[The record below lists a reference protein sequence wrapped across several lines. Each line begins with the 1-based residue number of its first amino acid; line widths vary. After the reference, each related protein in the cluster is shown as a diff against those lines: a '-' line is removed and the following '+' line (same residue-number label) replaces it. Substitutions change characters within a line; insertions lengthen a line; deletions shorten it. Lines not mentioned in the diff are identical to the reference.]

1 MRRGVRYP
9 APGGAGARRT
19 CVGDDTP
26 AGVEE
31 VAAVPEPSRDP
42 GLRAVLTN
50 LAPGSILRE
59 GIERVIRAGRG
70 ALIVIGWTPEVE
82 PLVSGGFVID
92 IAATSQRIAELAKM
106 DGSLILDET
115 GTRILRANVHLVP
128 DPSIHTTETGTRH
141 RSAERVARQTGQPVI
156 SVSESMGMVTLYLK
170 DTKRVVEDVSA
181 LLFRANQA
189 LSTLERYR
197 SRLDEVSAT
206 LSAREVEDAVA
217 VRDVVLALQRAE
229 MMRRIAQEVEDHVA
243 ELGSEGRLIRLQL
256 DELVA
261 STGGEREL
269 VVRDYLADRRRK
281 LSRVLEDLAEI
292 GTDDL
297 LDAERIAEI
306 LAYDGDELDRAVTP
320 RGFRLLSRIPRLPA
334 SIIERLVEQFGTL
347 PRIME
352 ATIAELDDVEGVGE
366 TRARAIQDG
375 LRRLAEAT
383 LLERYV

>member
-1 MRRGVRYP
+1 
-9 APGGAGARRT
+9 
-19 CVGDDTP
+19 
-26 AGVEE
+26 
-31 VAAVPEPSRDP
+31 VPEPTRDE
-42 GLRAVLTN
+42 GVRAVLAY
-50 LAPGSILRE
+50 LAPGSVLRE

-106 DGSLILDET
+106 DGALILDEDAA
-115 GTRILRANVHLVP
+115 RILRANVHLVP
-128 DPSIHTTETGTRH
+128 DPSVHTSETGTRH

-156 SVSESMGMVTLYLK
+156 SVSESMGMVTLYLE
-170 DTKRVVEDVSA
+170 DRKRVVEDVSA

-229 MMRRIAQEVEDHVA
+229 MMRRIAQEVEDHVV
-243 ELGSEGRLIRLQL
+243 ELGSEGRLIQLQL

-261 STGGEREL
+261 SVGGEREL

-281 LSRVLEDLAEI
+281 LVKVLDDI
-292 GTDDL
+292 SDVGTDEL

-306 LAYDGDELDRAVTP
+306 LSYDGDELDRAVTP
-320 RGFRLLSRIPRLPA
+320 RGYRLLSRIPRLPA
-334 SIIERLVEQFGTL
+334 SVIERLVERFGTL
-347 PRIME
+347 PRVME
-352 ATIAELDDVEGVGE
+352 ATIAELDEVEGVGE

-375 LRRLAEAT
+375 LRRLAEAS

>member
-1 MRRGVRYP
+1 M
-9 APGGAGARRT
+9 
-19 CVGDDTP
+19 
-26 AGVEE
+26 
-31 VAAVPEPSRDP
+31 PEPSRDP

-70 ALIVIGWTPEVE
+70 ALIVIGWTPEVA

-106 DGSLILDET
+106 DGALILDEQ
-115 GTRILRANVHLVP
+115 GSRILRANVHLVP
-128 DPSIHTTETGTRH
+128 DPSIHTSETGTRH

-217 VRDVVLALQRAE
+217 VRDVVLTLQRAE
-229 MMRRIAQEVEDHVA
+229 MMRRIGQEVEDHVA
-243 ELGSEGRLIRLQL
+243 ELGSEGRLIELQL
-256 DELVA
+256 DELVS
-261 STGGEREL
+261 STGGERDL

-281 LSRVLEDLAEI
+281 VSRVLEDLSEI
-292 GTDDL
+292 STDEL

-306 LAYDGDELDRAVTP
+306 LSYADDELDRAVTP
-320 RGFRLLSRIPRLPA
+320 RGYRLLSRIPRLPA